1 MKKVQFVLLAAAALA
16 VSAAAA
22 QRGASGAPD
31 RQPITVYRTATCGC
45 CAKWVSHLEAAGFK
59 PDVHIVDRT
68 ETSAAGKGVPAALRS
83 CHSASL
89 EGYTVEGHVPAPVI
103 RRLLKERPKVAGLA
117 VPGMPAGS
125 PGMESPN
132 PVPYDVVAF
141 DEAGKTRVFARVDAT
156 PAAAGAKID

>member
-1 MKKVQFVLLAAAALA
+1 MKRLQYVLLAAAALA
-16 VSAAAA
+16 VPAVAA
-22 QRGASGAPD
+22 QRAASGPAE

-45 CAKWVSHLEAAGFK
+45 CAKWVSHLEGAGFK

-68 ETSAAGKGVPAALRS
+68 DTSPAGKGVPPALRS

-103 RRLLKERPKVAGLA
+103 RRLLEERPKVAGIA

-132 PVPYDVVAF
+132 PVPYDVIAF
-141 DEAGKTRVFARVDAT
+141 DASGRTRVFARVEAG
-156 PAAAGAKID
+156 AAGAGAKSD